1 MLEWIGRATWIDS
14 KVLEFVGNRGPIT
27 IFFSIENRPHY

>member
-1 MLEWIGRATWIDS
+1 MLEWIDQPTWIDS
-14 KVLEFVGNRGPIT
+14 KELEFVGNMGKIT